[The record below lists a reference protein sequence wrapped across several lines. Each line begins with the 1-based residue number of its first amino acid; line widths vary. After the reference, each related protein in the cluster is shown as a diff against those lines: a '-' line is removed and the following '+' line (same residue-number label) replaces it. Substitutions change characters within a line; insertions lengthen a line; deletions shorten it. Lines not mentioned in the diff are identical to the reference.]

1 MQDDESRV
9 PLSAKITK
17 RNKKKTIKIRLGDQ
31 KNHRPHKKEF
41 LLTRPINT
49 KKNTKSKSVMWKK
62 RKNYQMRIII

>member
-31 KNHRPHKKEF
+31 KE
-41 LLTRPINT
+41 
-49 KKNTKSKSVMWKK
+49 S
-62 RKNYQMRIII
+62 